1 MELSMSALALEMVYS
16 VLLGVFLAV
25 VYDAMYLLRDFFSF
39 VKFQHFSPEALP
51 VIKRF
56 LKTKKENR
64 NNNNNKYANA
74 LQCLSDI
81 LFFLFAGV
89 VFSVFIY
96 HFNDGVIRGFIF
108 IFSALGFALYRISC
122 RRLVLRIFEFILE
135 LTRILLLYAL
145 FLVIYPICAIFAKLY
160 AVFFYLISKIFLIII
175 KMYDIIIMHTYN
187 YYKKHRL
194 GKFFGGF

>member
-1 MELSMSALALEMVYS
+1 MSALALEMVYS

-56 LKTKKENR
+56 LKTKEGNR
-64 NNNNNKYANA
+64 NKKYANA
-74 LQCLSDI
+74 LQCLFDI
-81 LFFLFAGV
+81 LFFLFSGV

-96 HFNDGVIRGFIF
+96 HFNDGVVRGFVF
-108 IFSALGFALYRISC
+108 VFSALGFALYRISC
-122 RRLVLRIFEFILE
+122 RRLVLRIFEFLLE

-175 KMYDIIIMHTYN
+175 KMYDIINMHIYN